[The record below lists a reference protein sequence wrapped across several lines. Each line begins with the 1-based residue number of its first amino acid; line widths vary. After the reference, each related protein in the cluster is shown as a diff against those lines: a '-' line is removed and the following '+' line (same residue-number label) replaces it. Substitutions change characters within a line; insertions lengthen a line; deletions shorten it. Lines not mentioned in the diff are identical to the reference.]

1 MRNLKYVILGL
12 LTQKPMTGY
21 EIKQKFEGALSEFW
35 YANHSQIYPELKRLT
50 EEDMIQYKIQI
61 VGNSLEKKVY
71 TITEAGKKEFNIW
84 LKKRE
89 GLEATPKDIF
99 RLRLFFSNELPEEMQ
114 MELIQDQLELHRE
127 RLQHL
132 EKNKT
137 YFGGLCKEEMS
148 AELCDYMVLEGAIM
162 REEAYCNWLKKC
174 LQMCMGTGGKWK
186 GESRWMEASEGEYL

>member
-35 YANHSQIYPELKRLT
+35 YANHSQILSGIKTVDRR
-50 EEDMIQYKIQI
+50 DMIQYKIQI

-137 YFGGLCKEEMS
+137 YLAGC
-148 AELCDYMVLEGAIM
+148 V
-162 REEAYCNWLKKC
+162 RKKC
-174 LQMCMGTGGKWK
+174 LRSFVIIWYWK
-186 GESRWMEASEGEYL
+186 VQLCVKRLIAIG

>member
-99 RLRLFFSNELPEEMQ
+99 RLRLFFSNELPCRRNFRRQKSKKISIKET
-114 MELIQDQLELHRE
+114 LSHR
-127 RLQHL
+127 
-132 EKNKT
+132 KKIIK
-137 YFGGLCKEEMS
+137 KEFCVMKF
-148 AELCDYMVLEGAIM
+148 I
-162 REEAYCNWLKKC
+162 
-174 LQMCMGTGGKWK
+174 
-186 GESRWMEASEGEYL
+186 

>member
-84 LKKRE
+84 IEKKRRIRSNTE
-89 GLEATPKDIF
+89 RYFSLETIF
-99 RLRLFFSNELPEEMQ
+99 F
-114 MELIQDQLELHRE
+114 
-127 RLQHL
+127 
-132 EKNKT
+132 
-137 YFGGLCKEEMS
+137 
-148 AELCDYMVLEGAIM
+148 
-162 REEAYCNWLKKC
+162 
-174 LQMCMGTGGKWK
+174 
-186 GESRWMEASEGEYL
+186 

>member
-21 EIKQKFEGALSEFW
+21 EIKQRFEGALSEFW

-84 LKKRE
+84 LKKKE

-99 RLRLFFSNELPEEMQ
+99 RLRLFFSNELPKEMQ

-137 YFGGLCKEEMS
+137 YFDELCKEEMS

-186 GESRWMEASEGEYL
+186 GESRQMEASEREYL

>member
-21 EIKQKFEGALSEFW
+21 EIKQRFEGALSEFW

-99 RLRLFFSNELPEEMQ
+99 RLRLFFSNELPEEIQ
-114 MELIQDQLELHRE
+114 MELIQDQLELHKE
-127 RLQHL
+127 RLRHL
-132 EKNKT
+132 EKNKV
-137 YFGGLCKEEMS
+137 YFGGLCKKEMS
-148 AELCDYMVLEGAIM
+148 AELRDYMVLEGASM

-174 LQMCMGTGGKWK
+174 LQMCMGTG
-186 GESRWMEASEGEYL
+186 RCV

>member
-99 RLRLFFSNELPEEMQ
+99 RLRLFFSNELPEEIQ
-114 MELIQDQLELHRE
+114 MELIQDQLELHKE
-127 RLQHL
+127 RLRHL
-132 EKNKT
+132 EKNKV
-137 YFGGLCKEEMS
+137 YFGGLCKKEMS

-174 LQMCMGTGGKWK
+174 LQMCMGTGGKQK
-186 GESRWMEASEGEYL
+186 GEDRQMEASEGEYL